1 MSNADEPY
9 MRLAL
14 EAAKQAAQRGE
25 VPVGAVLVKDGQVL
39 AIAHNQ
45 PIGRHDPTAHAEV
58 QAMRQAAQTLG
69 NYRLDDCTL
78 YVTLEPCTMCSGA
91 ALHARLKRVVF
102 GAAETKTGAAGSVL
116 NVFDHSQINHKT
128 QVQGGVLAD
137 ECASVLQDFFA
148 QRRDAQ
154 QRFKVP
160 LREDA
165 LRVPDDALKGL
176 DFPHEWSRFATE
188 WPVLN
193 GLRLHWLDN
202 RTAHDPQADVYLHGP
217 QGWSAQYVQTMR
229 AGHSAVA
236 LDLPGFGLS
245 DKPKKAIAHRLDW
258 HTLVIQ
264 SFVAQVA
271 PQGMVHAPHVMAPL
285 LKDLPV
291 TWMDEPALPDALRE
305 APYPDVGHKAG
316 LRALQTLLGLR

>member
-1 MSNADEPY
+1 MSKTDDFY
-9 MRLAL
+9 MRLAID
-14 EAAKQAAQRGE
+14 AAKQAAQNGE

-39 AIAHNQ
+39 ATAHNQ
-45 PIGRHDPTAHAEV
+45 PVGQHDPTAHAEV

-102 GAAETKTGAAGSVL
+102 GAAEAKTGAAGSVL
-116 NVFDHSQINHKT
+116 NVFEHSNINHQT

-137 ECASVLQDFFA
+137 ECAAVLQDFFA
-148 QRRDAQ
+148 KRRDEQ
-154 QRFKVP
+154 QRLKVP

-165 LRVPDDALKGL
+165 LRAPDDALKGL
-176 DFPHEWSRFATE
+176 DFPHDWSRYATD

-202 RTAHDPQADVYLHGP
+202 RSAPDAHADVYVHGP
-217 QGWSAQYVQTMR
+217 QGWSAQYVQAMR

-245 DKPKKAIAHRLDW
+245 DKPKKAIAHRLEW
-258 HTLVIQ
+258 HAQVLQ
-264 SFVAQVA
+264 SFVTQVA
-271 PQGMVHAPHVMAPL
+271 PQGRVYAPNVMAPL

-291 TWMDEPALPDALRE
+291 TWMDEPTLPEALRE
-305 APYPDVGHKAG
+305 APYPDAGHKAG
-316 LRALQTLLGLR
+316 PRALQTLLGLK